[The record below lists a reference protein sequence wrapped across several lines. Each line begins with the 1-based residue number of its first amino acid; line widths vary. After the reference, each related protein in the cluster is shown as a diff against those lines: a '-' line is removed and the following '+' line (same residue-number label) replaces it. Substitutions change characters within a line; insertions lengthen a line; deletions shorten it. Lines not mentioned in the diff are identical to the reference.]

1 MGKYTL
7 QKINHR
13 IMQMNVTET
22 EDNGPNSCPF
32 LAKNKITKT
41 IKKDDK
47 TVKRAST
54 RNKNI

>member
-1 MGKYTL
+1 
-7 QKINHR
+7 
-13 IMQMNVTET
+13 MQMNVTET

-47 TVKRAST
+47 TVKR
-54 RNKNI
+54 